1 MKTEK
6 TSVFPSPAGIND
18 VAAIQAIAR
27 GDADSD
33 QQKKALS
40 FIINQ
45 ICGTYNASYRQGED
59 GSRDTAFL
67 EGRRSVGLTLVSACV
82 INIKQMKEPKDGR

>member
-27 GDADSD
+27 GDADPE
-33 QQKKALS
+33 QQKKALN
-40 FIINQ
+40 FIIKEV
-45 ICGTYNASYRQGED
+45 CGTYNASYRQGED
-59 GSRDTAFL
+59 GRRDTDFL
-67 EGRRSVGLTLVSACV
+67 EGRRSVGLTLVSTCL
-82 INIKQMKEPKDGR
+82 INIKQMKDPKDGR